1 MPCVIKTKQFAQPE
15 IIFPSLILR
24 EFLTSVA
31 ELENIQTLNFIKE
44 QKSVSHRTLIV
55 AYQ

>member
-1 MPCVIKTKQFAQPE
+1 MPCVIKTKQFVQTG

-31 ELENIQTLNFIKE
+31 ELENIQTLSFIKE
-44 QKSVSHRTLIV
+44 QKSDSYITLAV
-55 AYQ
+55 YQ